1 MAVAE
6 DVGDL
11 ADLRTLLT
19 ETLDRLNGLTVPL
32 QVAAAHAS
40 LVEAWQAL
48 ALAAEQLPAGPE
60 ELESLPLLIAA
71 YERHGAEPDVAGLR
85 AALTSLTAIAVDH
98 RISVALPSTVVAPPA
113 GDPNEVE
120 PEHEPLPDVGS
131 AGPASLTATAESGA
145 VVAGTG
151 TYCWTSP
158 LAADGDGQA
167 VGLCVDMIG
176 IMTGPLSLA
185 VRAGET
191 VALLGDLPWADF
203 HDGAVQA
210 WPRPAQPVATTATA
224 LAWQPAEEGTALTAL
239 PGPARLNFV
248 ADLPPG
254 RYLVGAFLTFEQ
266 GDVMYG
272 VLLDVAAG
280 AVPPPPTGDLTV
292 DLGAA
297 FTLAIGGSAVVAE
310 TALLIRFDD
319 VLQDSRCPRDVTCI
333 RAGDAT
339 LLFTTLLAG
348 EPAAHRVVVDAAGSG
363 RFDAAGFT
371 VTALGL
377 APEPLSTAPI
387 AAGDY
392 RVRLRVTATAA
403 PAPAVCAARFPGG
416 LAVGDL
422 AAEPFICIERP
433 EPNATLTGA
442 VEIVGYAA
450 GAFENAIVV
459 ELHDAGGAL
468 LDGRPV
474 QVAAPDVGLVV
485 GRWAVTLTPLAVA
498 SDAPRHRRPRLRRR
512 LRRQPPR
519 RRRLV

>member
-1 MAVAE
+1 MPVRRRRRFLALLLPFLLTAAVAAACGGGDGRGDDSSPDRAALEVYFRDVEAITADLEMGVAE

-19 ETLDRLNGLTVPL
+19 ETLDRLNGLTVP
-32 QVAAAHAS
+32 VPVEAAHAS
-40 LVEAWQAL
+40 LVEAWRAL
-48 ALAAEQLPAGPE
+48 ALATEELPAGPE

-98 RISVALPSTVVAPPA
+98 RNPVALPA
-113 GDPNEVE
+113 GEPNEVE
-120 PEHEPLPDVGS
+120 PEPEPPPDVGS

-239 PGPARLNFV
+239 PGPGRLNFV

-254 RYLVGAFLTFEQ
+254 RYLVAAFLTFEQ
-266 GDVMYG
+266 GV
-272 VLLDVAAG
+272 
-280 AVPPPPTGDLTV
+280 
-292 DLGAA
+292 
-297 FTLAIGGSAVVAE
+297 
-310 TALLIRFDD
+310 
-319 VLQDSRCPRDVTCI
+319 
-333 RAGDAT
+333 
-339 LLFTTLLAG
+339 
-348 EPAAHRVVVDAAGSG
+348 
-363 RFDAAGFT
+363 
-371 VTALGL
+371 
-377 APEPLSTAPI
+377 
-387 AAGDY
+387 
-392 RVRLRVTATAA
+392 
-403 PAPAVCAARFPGG
+403 
-416 LAVGDL
+416 
-422 AAEPFICIERP
+422 
-433 EPNATLTGA
+433 
-442 VEIVGYAA
+442 
-450 GAFENAIVV
+450 
-459 ELHDAGGAL
+459 
-468 LDGRPV
+468 
-474 QVAAPDVGLVV
+474 
-485 GRWAVTLTPLAVA
+485 
-498 SDAPRHRRPRLRRR
+498 
-512 LRRQPPR
+512 
-519 RRRLV
+519 